1 MNRSEREKMLRAM
14 ETVARALNDEGV
26 FEYWLVAGPGDGE
39 IEDGE
44 PVDDYYLKDEVF
56 ADMMDSFARLM
67 KKATR
72 KDEYK
77 GAFYVDGIL
86 SKAQEVQ

>member
-1 MNRSEREKMLRAM
+1 MNRTEREKVLRAM
-14 ETVARALNDEGV
+14 ETVARRLNDEEV
-26 FEYWLVAGPGDGE
+26 FEAWLVNGPGDGE

-44 PVDDYYLKDEVF
+44 PVDDYYLEDEVF

-77 GAFYVDGIL
+77 GAFYVDGVV
-86 SKAQEVQ
+86 SKAREG

>member
-1 MNRSEREKMLRAM
+1 MNRTEREKMLRAM
-14 ETVARALNDEGV
+14 ETVARALNDEEV
-26 FEYWLVAGPGDGE
+26 FEAWLINGPGDGE

-44 PVDDYYLKDEVF
+44 PVDDYYLEDEVF

-77 GAFYVDGIL
+77 SAFCVDGVV
-86 SKAQEVQ
+86 SKAQEG